1 MNPPPHPGETGVDL
15 PRPGRCVVLGVLNV
29 TPDSFSDGGR
39 YLDLDHAVAHGIALR
54 AAGADL
60 VDVGGESTRPG
71 AGRVDAA
78 EELRR
83 VLPVVRDLV
92 ADGVPV
98 SIDTTRAA
106 VAEAVLEAGAT
117 IVNDVSGGLADP
129 RDGRGSSRRPAC
141 RGSSCTGAATATG
154 CGRWPTYDDVL
165 GEVRAEL
172 VARVDAAVLAGVDP
186 GRIVLDPGLG
196 FAKTAAHN
204 WALLRRLDVLLA
216 LGFPVLV
223 GASRKRFLGELL
235 AGDDGAPRPPDG
247 REVATAA
254 ITRAGRRGRVPGGS
268 GCTTSRR
275 RWTRWRSRRRCSWA
289 RPGPRPG
296 PA

>member
-1 MNPPPHPGETGVDL
+1 VSGPRAAGGGVDV
-15 PRPGRCVVLGVLNV
+15 PRPGRCAVVGILNV

-39 YLDLDHAVAHGIALR
+39 FLDLDHAVAHGIAMR
-54 AAGADL
+54 EAGADL

-71 AGRVDAA
+71 AARIDTA

-117 IVNDVSGGLADP
+117 VVNDVSGGLAD
-129 RDGRGSSRRPAC
+129 
-141 RGSSCTGAATATG
+141 AAM
-154 CGRWPTYDDVL
+154 
-165 GEVRAEL
+165 
-172 VARVDAAVLAGVDP
+172 ARVVAEARVPWILMHWRGHSARMGALATYEDVVADVKRELSARVEAALKAGIDERRLA
-186 GRIVLDPGLG
+186 IDPGLG

-216 LGFPVLV
+216 LGFPLLV
-223 GASRKRFLGELL
+223 GASRKRFLGQLL
-235 AGDDGAPRPPDG
+235 AGDDDVPRPPDG

-254 ITRAGRRGRVPGGS
+254 ITALVATAGAWGVRVHDVASSMDAVAVAAAIHLGAAPALGR
-268 GCTTSRR
+268 
-275 RWTRWRSRRRCSWA
+275 
-289 RPGPRPG
+289 PRTEP
-296 PA
+296 

>member
-1 MNPPPHPGETGVDL
+1 MTGEL
-15 PRPGRCVVLGVLNV
+15 PRPGRCAVLGVLNV

-39 YLDLDHAVAHGIALR
+39 YLDVDAAVAHGLAMR

-71 AGRVDAA
+71 AGRVSPAQ
-78 EELRR
+78 EQER
-83 VLPVVRDLV
+83 VLEVVRALT
-92 ADGVPV
+92 AAGAPV
-98 SIDTTRAA
+98 SIDTTRAV
-106 VAEAVLEAGAT
+106 VAEAALEAGAVV
-117 IVNDVSGGLADP
+117 VNDVSGGLADP
-129 RDGRGSSRRPAC
+129 AMARVVAQARVPWILMHWRGHSDRMAEL
-141 RGSSCTGAATATG
+141 AT
-154 CGRWPTYDDVL
+154 YEDVL

-204 WALLRRLDVLLA
+204 WAVLRRLDVFVD

-235 AGDDGAPRPPDG
+235 ADADGVLRPPAG
-247 REVATAA
+247 REVATAVLSA
-254 ITRAGRRGRVPGGS
+254 LAAGAGAWGVRVHDVAASMDAVAVAAALRLGASPAR
-268 GCTTSRR
+268 T
-275 RWTRWRSRRRCSWA
+275 
-289 RPGPRPG
+289 RPGRQP
-296 PA
+296 